1 MVLSAGVASSGALT
15 YAYFA
20 LASHHLDADRYGN
33 LVVLWSVLFVSVFTL
48 YRPIEQLVS
57 RTVAERG
64 ATGAASGDALRV
76 ALTIQAA
83 IVVVFVTATLLLRPE
98 IEDDLLGG
106 DSALFHVFLI
116 SGPAYAASFLARG
129 YLAGSGRFALYG
141 AMLLLESTSRIIPAI
156 LVAVGLASGAST
168 VAAGIAIA
176 PLMSLT
182 VVPAVALSRRGPRP
196 PARAAP
202 TGDRLSL
209 PHGTRFVAAAFL
221 IALSEQT
228 LLNAGVIVVN
238 STAGSA
244 DAGLLFNVLLL
255 ARAPQVLFV
264 AVTTSLLP
272 SLSRLRV
279 QGDEGARQFAAQI
292 RTTVLALAAAAALV
306 AAVVL
311 IAGPELMQLTFG
323 DRFGYPRA
331 GLLIVVAGMLFHLSS
346 LTLTQGALAQ
356 RRAGYAAA
364 CWVGSAVLFVAWA
377 VVPALDEVRR
387 VEVGYAACTLLLAL
401 SLLPF
406 RHLRHHSG

>member
-1 MVLSAGVASSGALT
+1 M
-15 YAYFA
+15 
-20 LASHHLDADRYGN
+20 
-33 LVVLWSVLFVSVFTL
+33 
-48 YRPIEQLVS
+48 
-57 RTVAERG
+57 
-64 ATGAASGDALRV
+64 
-76 ALTIQAA
+76 
-83 IVVVFVTATLLLRPE
+83 
-98 IEDDLLGG
+98 
-106 DSALFHVFLI
+106 
-116 SGPAYAASFLARG
+116 
-129 YLAGSGRFALYG
+129 
-141 AMLLLESTSRIIPAI
+141 
-156 LVAVGLASGAST
+156 
-168 VAAGIAIA
+168 
-176 PLMSLT
+176 
-182 VVPAVALSRRGPRP
+182 
-196 PARAAP
+196 
-202 TGDRLSL
+202 SL